1 MPDTST
7 EDEYDDDSDRDDMC
21 VSYAY
26 VSLSLSLSMFVYIC
40 VCIYVCVCVYVCV
53 CMYVCMCV
61 CMYACMC
68 VYMYVCTYTCSHT
81 YIYALY
87 ILHML
92 LLLTHTSVHG
102 INNTQRMS
110 ARHPLFHRLLR
121 QAMLFR
127 WSPLS
132 REKSEC
138 GPGCV
143 GAVRGCQTTKNV
155 PGSSKSKLVQQALTH
170 TSKTLTL
177 STTAQLPAPSI
188 CLLLLLCVDDAP

>member
-1 MPDTST
+1 
-7 EDEYDDDSDRDDMC
+7 
-21 VSYAY
+21 
-26 VSLSLSLSMFVYIC
+26 MFIYMYIMVYKSKGMLVDKKFFSEKIKKTNRRTVETC
-40 VCIYVCVCVYVCV
+40 QNPKACAWMAKTLVAGSRL
-53 CMYVCMCV
+53 YVCMCV

-127 WSPLS
+127 
-132 REKSEC
+132 
-138 GPGCV
+138 
-143 GAVRGCQTTKNV
+143 
-155 PGSSKSKLVQQALTH
+155 
-170 TSKTLTL
+170 
-177 STTAQLPAPSI
+177 
-188 CLLLLLCVDDAP
+188 